1 MSHAGQFFPLLGAP
15 ARTTRYTSGSGTH
28 TFLAGVTWCRVT
40 VVAGGGKGGG
50 TGSWSDGTSTFYEAG
65 GGGGGGETR
74 VFEFDPAQLLPGV
87 SYAVGAG
94 MSDSRFHSLVAR
106 KGANARNGAYE
117 TIGSRHYEGGVGGG
131 TQDLYT
137 PDDTNS
143 AYIVPFGVWGAVG
156 AVGGAK
162 GSSGGAGGDSAFGQ
176 GGGGGAYATGT
187 AAPLAAC
194 NNGSV
199 GGGPGAGGGGAG
211 GGADHLNSA
220 GTRTLGVGADGCA
233 GLIVVEEFVW

>member
-28 TFLAGVTWCRVT
+28 TFLAGAKWCRVT
-40 VVAGGGKGGG
+40 VVGGGGKGGD

-74 VFEFDPAQLLPGV
+74 VFEFDPTQLLPGV

-143 AYIVPFGVWGAVG
+143 AYVVPFGTCAVG
-156 AVGGAK
+156 TIGGGK
-162 GSSGGAGGDSAFGQ
+162 GSTGGAGGDSAFGQ

-199 GGGPGAGGGGAG
+199 GGGPGAGGGGGG
-211 GGADHLNSA
+211 GGANRLNSA
-220 GTRTLGVGADGCA
+220 GTRTLGAGADGCA